1 MKKIKVALIG
11 TGNWS
16 LQHCRILS
24 QHPQI
29 EFCGILGRNKERTQ
43 KRAKMFDVPYY
54 LDFKELLKYQKP
66 DLVNISLPNEHHYD
80 MTMKVI
86 KSDCHLFVEKPFVFK
101 MNEANNL
108 LNEAKKRNLFFG
120 INFNWHYSTP
130 VKKAFDAIKKNKLGE
145 INFITWRFGGQGGG
159 KALDPFGN
167 LIETQCHGFDM
178 LEYLNGPISSIHSFM
193 TDKTKKGFST
203 FVVSMKFKNNA
214 VGSLLGSYDTSY
226 AYPNTHYVEINGSKG
241 RILIEDQVKKYTFN
255 NKDSENAEV
264 WQAGFFND
272 YEREFLRT
280 FDEHYNNVIKNF
292 LKGMQP
298 PIHASAGKRA
308 LQLALASIKAM
319 QTNKTVNVKE

>member
-16 LQHCRILS
+16 IQHSRILS
-24 QHPQI
+24 QHPQV
-29 EFCGILGRNKERTQ
+29 EFCGILGRNKERTK
-43 KRAKMFDVPYY
+43 KRAELYDVPYY
-54 LDFKELLKYQKP
+54 IDFKELIKNQKP
-66 DLVNISLPNEHHYD
+66 DLINISLPNEHHYD

-86 KSDCHLFVEKPFVFK
+86 KSNCHLFVEKPFVFK
-101 MNEANNL
+101 MNEADNL
-108 LNEAKKRNLFFG
+108 LKEAKKRKLFFG

-130 VKKAFDAIKKNKLGE
+130 VKKAIAAIKSNKVGD

-159 KALDPFGN
+159 KGLDPFGN

-178 LEYLNGPISSIHSFM
+178 LEYLNGPIKSLHSFM
-193 TDKTKKGFST
+193 TNKTNNGFST

-226 AYPNTHYVEINGSKG
+226 QYPNTHYVEINGSKG

-255 NKDSENAEV
+255 KKNSETAEV

-280 FDEHYNNVIKNF
+280 FDEHFNDVIVNF
-292 LKGMQP
+292 LKGKQQ
-298 PIHASAGKRA
+298 PIHANKGKRA
-308 LQLALASIKAM
+308 LQLALASIRSM
-319 QTNKTVNVKE
+319 QTKKSIDLR